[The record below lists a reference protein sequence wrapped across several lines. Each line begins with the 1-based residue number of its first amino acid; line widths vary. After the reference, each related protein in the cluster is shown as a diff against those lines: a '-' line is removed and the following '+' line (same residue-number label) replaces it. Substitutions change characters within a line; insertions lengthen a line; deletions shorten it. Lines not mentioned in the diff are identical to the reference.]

1 MLLHSPQHYHKL
13 IFFVTLTVAFL
24 AIDKCISFST
34 DYVAYDENV
43 SFVSLSENAVCSDMF
58 DVNQCLFI
66 EKAMRVVISNFEQKR
81 KKDKINFDEQIQ
93 QVEEQLL
100 KLRTQNN
107 GMSHKISQLE
117 KKTSKLFS
125 KQNIDHDKYQGTIS
139 KNISQS
145 PKNPNDA
152 YSQYYTD
159 EEGWRKYLKE
169 NNLLNFTS
177 VRIRR

>member
-1 MLLHSPQHYHKL
+1 MLLHSPQHYQKL
-13 IFFVTLTVAFL
+13 LFFVALTIALL
-24 AIDKCISFST
+24 AIDKSISFST

-66 EKAMRVVISNFEQKR
+66 EKAMRQ
-81 KKDKINFDEQIQ
+81 INFDEQIQ

-107 GMSHKISQLE
+107 GISHKISQLE
-117 KKTSKLFS
+117 KQTSKLIS
-125 KQNIDHDKYQGTIS
+125 NQNVDHDKYQGTIS
-139 KNISQS
+139 KNNSQS
-145 PKNPNDA
+145 PKKHNDA
-152 YSQYYTD
+152 YSQYYID

-169 NNLLNFTS
+169 NNLLNFTN
-177 VRIRR
+177 VRIHH